1 MIDTSISKQARS
13 SGIELLKILAM
24 FIIVISHVTQTLTSV
39 NTDVPWTDYMIDISK
54 ASGNG
59 VNMALLVLRTFGIF
73 GNSIFFISS
82 AWFLLNN
89 DRVKA
94 KKELKL
100 FLDVWTIS
108 VLICGVVLLVRHGSI
123 SGKLLVKQFF
133 PTLVANNWYMTCYL
147 LFYPIHGILN
157 KSIRAMSQRELLLAA
172 TALGTLY
179 ILVDYVVGQV
189 LFPSMLILW
198 ITIYV
203 IVAYAKLYMR
213 DLIDNNKVNVLL
225 VLVGI
230 LGNAGIIIATDLA
243 GIKISFLQT
252 KVMYW
257 ANNCS
262 PFLLMA
268 AFGLFNI
275 FRNIDFSNRVIN
287 YISKMSLFIYMIH
300 ENMLLRTYYRPM
312 LWHEVYNRFG
322 YSHVLVWLL
331 ILAVEVF
338 AFGLIMSILYE
349 KTIERAVEK
358 ATDSLLPLL
367 RKLYAKY
374 EMLVMQLH

>member
-1 MIDTSISKQARS
+1 
-13 SGIELLKILAM
+13 
-24 FIIVISHVTQTLTSV
+24 
-39 NTDVPWTDYMIDISK
+39 
-54 ASGNG
+54 
-59 VNMALLVLRTFGIF
+59 
-73 GNSIFFISS
+73 
-82 AWFLLNN
+82 
-89 DRVKA
+89 
-94 KKELKL
+94 
-100 FLDVWTIS
+100 
-108 VLICGVVLLVRHGSI
+108 
-123 SGKLLVKQFF
+123 
-133 PTLVANNWYMTCYL
+133 
-147 LFYPIHGILN
+147 
-157 KSIRAMSQRELLLAA
+157 
-172 TALGTLY
+172 
-179 ILVDYVVGQV
+179 
-189 LFPSMLILW
+189 MLILW

-213 DLIDNNKVNVLL
+213 DHIDNSKVNVLF

-230 LGNAGIIIATDLA
+230 LGNAGVIIATNLA
-243 GIKISFLQT
+243 GMKIGFLQT
-252 KVMYW
+252 KVMHW

-287 YISKMSLFIYMIH
+287 SISKMSLFIYVIH

-358 ATDSLLPLL
+358 ATDGLLPLL

>member
-13 SGIELLKILAM
+13 SGIELLKILAI

-133 PTLVANNWYMTCYL
+133 PTLIANNWYMTCYL

-179 ILVDYVVGQV
+179 ILVDYIVGQV

-243 GIKISFLQT
+243 GMKIGFLQT

-275 FRNIDFSNRVIN
+275 FRNIEFSNRVIN
-287 YISKMSLFIYMIH
+287 YISKLSLFIYLIH

-322 YSHVLVWLL
+322 YSYVLMWLL
-331 ILAVEVF
+331 ILAVGVF
-338 AFGLIMSILYE
+338 TFGLIMSILYE
-349 KTIERAVEK
+349 KTIGKGVEK

>member
-13 SGIELLKILAM
+13 SGIELLKILAI

-100 FLDVWTIS
+100 FPDVWTIS

-133 PTLVANNWYMTCYL
+133 PTLIANNWYMTCYL

-179 ILVDYVVGQV
+179 ILVDYIVGQV

-243 GIKISFLQT
+243 GMKIGFLQT

-275 FRNIDFSNRVIN
+275 FRNIEFSNRVIN
-287 YISKMSLFIYMIH
+287 YISKLSLFIYLIH

-322 YSHVLVWLL
+322 YSYVLMWLL
-331 ILAVEVF
+331 ILAVGVF
-338 AFGLIMSILYE
+338 TFGLIMSILYE
-349 KTIERAVEK
+349 KTIGKGVEK